1 MNRTHKKE
9 SAMYR
14 LTTTTMILAL
24 GLSSQFAHA
33 APPQDV
39 HFIDV
44 HFADLDLT
52 RTEGAAVL
60 YQRIE
65 GAAKTVCASLDA
77 RDLTSKKH
85 FRECVETAIGSAVAK
100 VDRPVL
106 TAYYEARAN
115 GRNATIQIA
124 KNQN

>member
-1 MNRTHKKE
+1 
-9 SAMYR
+9 MYR
-14 LTTTTMILAL
+14 LTTTIMIFGL
-24 GLSSQFAHA
+24 GLGCQLADA

-52 RTEGAAVL
+52 RGEGAAVL
-60 YQRIE
+60 YQRLE
-65 GAAKTVCASLDA
+65 TSAKSVCASLDA
-77 RDLTSKKH
+77 RDVASQMR

-100 VDRPVL
+100 VDRPAL
-106 TAYYEARAN
+106 TAFHKARAN
-115 GRNATIQIA
+115 GRNTAIQIA

>member
-1 MNRTHKKE
+1 
-9 SAMYR
+9 MYR
-14 LTTTTMILAL
+14 ITTMLMIIGL
-24 GLSSQFAHA
+24 GLGCRLSAA

-52 RTEGAAVL
+52 RSDGAAVL
-60 YQRIE
+60 YQRLE
-65 GAAKTVCASLDA
+65 ASAKTVCASLDA
-77 RDLTSKKH
+77 RDVASQMR

-100 VDRPVL
+100 VDRAAL
-106 TAYYEARAN
+106 TALYKARAN
-115 GRNATIQIA
+115 GRNTAIQIA